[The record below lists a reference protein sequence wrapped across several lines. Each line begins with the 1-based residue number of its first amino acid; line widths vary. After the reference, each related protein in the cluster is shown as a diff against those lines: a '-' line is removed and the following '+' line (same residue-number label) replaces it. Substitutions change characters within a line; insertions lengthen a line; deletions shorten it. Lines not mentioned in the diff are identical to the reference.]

1 MKPGD
6 SSELKIGV
14 FDFIIECKGQ
24 YCYYIYVMCGSWESG
39 SIDLVLIGG
48 TAYMQDAHSLA
59 TEFAGMNAIIPLW
72 KNPLRTSNDT
82 KRKSKSFA
90 FTDADAF
97 HAHGMGVIL

>member
-14 FDFIIECKGQ
+14 FNFIIECKGQ
-24 YCYYIYVMCGSWESG
+24 YCYYIYVGSWENDT
-39 SIDLVLIGG
+39 IDLVLIGG
-48 TAYMQDAHSLA
+48 TAYMQDAISLA
-59 TEFAGMNAIIPLW
+59 TEFAGMNAIKPA
-72 KNPLRTSNDT
+72 